1 MLKHASSNDLL
12 ISKLQ
17 DAPAGGCALFFIS
30 QYYMGAF
37 LSKIR
42 HKKKHHLTTQQIIT
56 FLKDLNEHVIF
67 DMLDNP
73 TLLNKYKLRHIQ
85 QLVRLYD
92 RNDTD

>member
-1 MLKHASSNDLL
+1 
-12 ISKLQ
+12 
-17 DAPAGGCALFFIS
+17 
-30 QYYMGAF
+30 MGAF
-37 LSKIR
+37 LSKISR
-42 HKKKHHLTTQQIIT
+42 RKKHRLTTQQIIT

-85 QLVRLYD
+85 QLIRLYD

>member
-1 MLKHASSNDLL
+1 
-12 ISKLQ
+12 
-17 DAPAGGCALFFIS
+17 
-30 QYYMGAF
+30 MGSF
-37 LSKIR
+37 LSKISR
-42 HKKKHHLTTQQIIT
+42 RKKHRLKTQQIIT

-85 QLVRLYD
+85 QLIRLYD

>member
-1 MLKHASSNDLL
+1 
-12 ISKLQ
+12 
-17 DAPAGGCALFFIS
+17 
-30 QYYMGAF
+30 MGSF
-37 LSKIR
+37 LSKISR
-42 HKKKHHLTTQQIIT
+42 RKKHRLTTQQIIT

-85 QLVRLYD
+85 QLIRLYD